1 MTDLARL
8 LTLLDIE
15 TIDTDLYRGQT
26 SVGERQRVYGG
37 QVAAQALVA
46 AGRTVCEDRYVH
58 SLHAYFMRPG
68 DPTIPIV
75 YDVDRLRDGR
85 SFTTR
90 RVRARQRGKAIFTL
104 EASFQVIEQSGLT
117 HQPTPP
123 DAPDPHTLPSM
134 STLAQEADGSTGGWG
149 EIHAL
154 DFRMQPP
161 SPEEPGAPTQY
172 WFRASGTVPDQP
184 LTHAAI
190 ITYASDFT
198 LLSNVLSTHG
208 RWFGDPELMVAS
220 LDHAMWFH
228 DPKPDTEHW
237 MLYETTSPAAGGSRG
252 LGFGRI
258 YDRDG
263 TLLVSTAQEGLAR
276 LIDPA
281 ASPEAL

>member
-1 MTDLARL
+1 MTDLDRL

-26 SVGERQRVYGG
+26 SVGARTRVYGG

-46 AGRTVCEDRYVH
+46 AGRTVDDDRFVH

-68 DPTIPIV
+68 DPSIPIV

-104 EASFQVIEQSGLT
+104 EASFHVIEEEGLS
-117 HQPTPP
+117 HQPHKPA
-123 DAPDPHTLPSM
+123 APDPEGLPPM
-134 STLAQEADGSTGGWG
+134 SLLAEQGHGSTGAWG
-149 EIHAL
+149 ELHAL
-154 DFRMQPP
+154 DFRMHQPDSADP
-161 SPEEPGAPTQY
+161 DAPTLY
-172 WFRASGTVPDQP
+172 WFRASGSMDVPP
-184 LTHAAI
+184 LIHAAI

-198 LLSNVLSTHG
+198 LLSNILSKHG
-208 RWFGDPELMVAS
+208 RWFGDDGLMLAS

-228 DPKPDTEHW
+228 EPRPDTQHW
-237 MLYETTSPAAGGSRG
+237 MLYETTSPAAGGGRG

-258 YDRDG
+258 YDQG
-263 TLLVSTAQEGLAR
+263 GELLVSTAQEGLAR
-276 LIDPA
+276 VI
-281 ASPEAL
+281 S

>member
-15 TIDTDLYRGQT
+15 TIDTDLYRGQC
-26 SVGERQRVYGG
+26 SVGRRERVYGG

-46 AGRTVCEDRYVH
+46 AGRTVEDDRFVH

-90 RVRARQRGKAIFTL
+90 RVRASQRGKAIFTL
-104 EASFQVIEQSGLT
+104 EASFHVEEPDGLA
-117 HQPTPP
+117 HQPVPP
-123 DAPDPHTLPSM
+123 DAPDPEALDRM
-134 STLAQEADGSTGGWG
+134 STLVERADGSTSGWG

-154 DFRMQPP
+154 DFRIRQP
-161 SPEEPGAPTQY
+161 SPEEPEAPTLY
-172 WFRASGTVPDQP
+172 WFRASGEVLVDGQP
-184 LTHAAI
+184 APPLVHAAI

-198 LLSNVLSTHG
+198 LLSNILSRHG
-208 RWFGDPELMVAS
+208 RWFGDPELMLAS

-228 DPKPDTEHW
+228 HPRPDAQRW
-237 MLYETTSPAAGGSRG
+237 MLYETTSPAAGGGRG

-258 YDRDG
+258 YDQAG
-263 TLLVSTAQEGLAR
+263 QLLVSTAQEGLAR
-276 LIDPA
+276 LIG
-281 ASPEAL
+281 

>member
-1 MTDLARL
+1 MTDDVVTDLDRL

-15 TIDTDLYRGQT
+15 TIDTDLYRGQC

-46 AGRTVCEDRYVH
+46 AGRTVEPDRFVH

-68 DPTIPIV
+68 DPSIPIV

-104 EASFQVIEQSGLT
+104 EASFHVVEPDGLT
-117 HQPTPP
+117 HQPVPP
-123 DAPDPHTLPSM
+123 PAPAPDQLPLM
-134 STLAQEADGSTGGWG
+134 STLTQDADGSTSGWG
-149 EIHAL
+149 ELHAL
-154 DFRMQPP
+154 DFRIQPP
-161 SPEEPGAPTQY
+161 SDEDRQAPTLF
-172 WFRASGTVPDQP
+172 WFRASGTVPSDP

-198 LLSNVLSTHG
+198 LLSNILSKHG
-208 RWFGDPELMVAS
+208 RWFGDPDLMLAS

-228 DPKPDTEHW
+228 DPHPDTQHW
-237 MLYETTSPAAGGSRG
+237 MLYQTTSPAAGGGRG

-258 YDRDG
+258 YDQG
-263 TLLVSTAQEGLAR
+263 GALLVSTAQEGLAR
-276 LIDPA
+276 LIG
-281 ASPEAL
+281 